1 MNGPALASRNKF
13 PLFTEQEG
21 AKCRTLMVNS
31 GNDGELS
38 DRSEASSR
46 DWSLGHS
53 KYPSPQVY
61 PPNPDLRLFCCVRSG
76 EGRFWS
82 TVSETSNPPSCIHHC
97 CLPSFLHHCCLPSFL
112 HPSVLPSHLAASTT
126 ATFPSSCILHH
137 YFLHQLLL
145 FPLTSSLHLLQNGAR
160 KAG

>member
-1 MNGPALASRNKF
+1 MKGPALASRNKF

-97 CLPSFLHHCCLPSFL
+97 CLPSFLHPPLLPSLLPPSISAAFPPCCIHHCHFSIIL
-112 HPSVLPSHLAASTT
+112 HPPPLLSPPALALPPDIIT
-126 ATFPSSCILHH
+126 APSAERS
-137 YFLHQLLL
+137 
-145 FPLTSSLHLLQNGAR
+145 
-160 KAG
+160 